1 MRRLA
6 TRLWRL
12 LRPVQSRV
20 MWLLNA
26 KFVVGVTGV
35 VRDDEGRVLL
45 LKHRMW
51 PPGRQWGFP
60 SGFAR
65 KGEDFRRTL
74 VREVKEETG
83 LDVEAGRMIML
94 NSGFRTRVEVAYE
107 ARLLG
112 GELRLAPFEI
122 LEARWCAPDDLPHDV
137 QPVCHS
143 LVRGSAPR
151 GSDCDSAPRA

>member
-1 MRRLA
+1 MRRLLV
-6 TRLWRL
+6 RVWRL
-12 LRPVQSRV
+12 LRPLHSRIV
-20 MWLLNA
+20 WLLHA

-51 PPGRQWGFP
+51 PPGRQWGLP

-65 KGEDFRRTL
+65 KGEDFRATV

-83 LDVEAGRMIML
+83 LDVEAGRLVML
-94 NSGFRTRVEVAYE
+94 DSGLRTRMEVAFE

-112 GELRLAPFEI
+112 GELRLDPFEI
-122 LEARWCAPDDLPHDV
+122 LEARWCEPDALPEDV
-137 QPVCHS
+137 QPVCHP
-143 LVRGSAPR
+143 LVRGGTTP
-151 GSDCDSAPRA
+151 

>member
-1 MRRLA
+1 MRRLLV
-6 TRLWRL
+6 RVWRL
-12 LRPVQSRV
+12 LRPLQSRIV
-20 MWLLNA
+20 WLLHA

-51 PPGRQWGFP
+51 PPGRQWGLP

-65 KGEDFRRTL
+65 KGEDFRATV

-83 LDVEAGRMIML
+83 LDVEVGRLVML
-94 NSGFRTRVEVAYE
+94 NSGLRTRMEVAFE

-112 GELRLAPFEI
+112 GELRLDPLEI
-122 LEARWCAPDDLPHDV
+122 LEARWCEPDALPEDV
-137 QPVCHS
+137 QPVCHP
-143 LVRGSAPR
+143 LVRGGTTP
-151 GSDCDSAPRA
+151 

>member
-1 MRRLA
+1 MRRLLV
-6 TRLWRL
+6 RVWRL
-12 LRPVQSRV
+12 LRPLQSRIV
-20 MWLLNA
+20 WLLHA

-51 PPGRQWGFP
+51 PPGRQWGLP

-65 KGEDFRRTL
+65 KGEDFRATV

-83 LDVEAGRMIML
+83 LDVEAGRLVML
-94 NSGFRTRVEVAYE
+94 NSGFRTRMEVAFE

-112 GELRLAPFEI
+112 GELRLDPLEI
-122 LEARWCAPDDLPHDV
+122 LEARWCEPDALPEDV
-137 QPVCHS
+137 QPVCHP
-143 LVRGSAPR
+143 LVRGETSP
-151 GSDCDSAPRA
+151 

>member
-1 MRRLA
+1 MRRLLA
-6 TRLWRL
+6 RLWRL

-20 MWLLNA
+20 MWILHA

-51 PPGRQWGFP
+51 PPGRQWGLP

-65 KGEDFRRTL
+65 KGEDFRETV
-74 VREVKEETG
+74 VREVREETN
-83 LDVEAGRMIML
+83 LDVEVGRLVML
-94 NSGFRTRVEVAYE
+94 NSGFRTRLEVAYE

-112 GELRLAPFEI
+112 GELRVDPFEI
-122 LEARWCAPDDLPHDV
+122 LEARWCRPDGLPEGV
-137 QPVCHS
+137 QPVCHP
-143 LVRGSAPR
+143 LVRGETVP
-151 GSDCDSAPRA
+151 

>member
-1 MRRLA
+1 MRRLLV
-6 TRLWRL
+6 RVWRL
-12 LRPVQSRV
+12 LRPLQSRIV
-20 MWLLNA
+20 WLLHA

-51 PPGRQWGFP
+51 PPGRQWGLP

-65 KGEDFRRTL
+65 KGEDFRATV

-83 LDVEAGRMIML
+83 LDVEAGRLVML
-94 NSGFRTRVEVAYE
+94 NSGLRTRMEVAFE

-112 GELRLAPFEI
+112 GELRLDPFEI
-122 LEARWCAPDDLPHDV
+122 LEARWCEPDALPEDV
-137 QPVCHS
+137 QPVCHP
-143 LVRGSAPR
+143 LVRGGTTP
-151 GSDCDSAPRA
+151 